1 MSGERWCNGRRLV
14 RPAICALVLVLPLN
28 AAAAGADAPNSTTD
42 SGTAAETIQQQAS
55 SAPATPEPPT
65 APEAKPAA
73 PAAPPAATATPESPT
88 APAPP
93 AATAPTTPPPPGTPP
108 KNLQPIFPG
117 EATLILGKK
126 VQGAA
131 GEDMGRVVD
140 ILVDGDGQPRAAVI
154 DFGGFLGVGSRK
166 IAVDWRLL
174 QFRPTDHK
182 APIQLSVTRAEVQAA
197 PEYKE
202 KNEPA
207 QVVAPPA
214 EAPAAPNATK

>member
-1 MSGERWCNGRRLV
+1 MNVAKASF
-14 RPAICALVLVLPLN
+14 RPLAICAFVVVLPLN
-28 AAAAGADAPNSTTD
+28 AAAAGADPPAPSLNN
-42 SGTAAETIQQQAS
+42 GAGGVPAVETAQDEG
-55 SAPATPEPPT
+55 APATPD
-65 APEAKPAA
+65 ANKPAA
-73 PAAPPAATATPESPT
+73 PVAPTAAP
-88 APAPP
+88 
-93 AATAPTTPPPPGTPP
+93 PPPPGMPP
-108 KNLQPIFPG
+108 KNLQPIFPD
-117 EATLILGKK
+117 EATSILGKK

-140 ILVDGDGQPRAAVI
+140 ILVDGEGQPRGAVI

-174 QFRPTDHK
+174 QFRPTDRK

-207 QVVAPPA
+207 QMVAPPT
-214 EAPAAPNATK
+214 EAPAAPDVAK

>member
-1 MSGERWCNGRRLV
+1 MSAATGSSGRL
-14 RPAICALVLVLPLN
+14 PICVFVVALALT
-28 AAAAGADAPNSTTD
+28 AAATGAELPAPNVNNNGGAAAPTIETAQDQDAP
-42 SGTAAETIQQQAS
+42 AAPDAN
-55 SAPATPEPPT
+55 
-65 APEAKPAA
+65 KPAA
-73 PAAPPAATATPESPT
+73 PAPE
-88 APAPP
+88 A
-93 AATAPTTPPPPGTPP
+93 TPPPPPGAPP

-117 EATLILGKK
+117 DATSILGKK

-140 ILVDGDGQPRAAVI
+140 ILVDGEGQPRAAII

-174 QFRPTDHK
+174 QFRPTDRK

-207 QVVAPPA
+207 QMVAPPT
-214 EAPAAPNATK
+214 EAPAAPDVAK

>member
-1 MSGERWCNGRRLV
+1 MSAATGSLRRL
-14 RPAICALVLVLPLN
+14 AICAFVVALPLN
-28 AAAAGADAPNSTTD
+28 TAATGADLPPAPNVNNGDADNGYAAAPAVEIAQDQG
-42 SGTAAETIQQQAS
+42 
-55 SAPATPEPPT
+55 APATPEPSATPDANKPAVSAAPT
-65 APEAKPAA
+65 AA
-73 PAAPPAATATPESPT
+73 
-88 APAPP
+88 
-93 AATAPTTPPPPGTPP
+93 PPPPGSPP

-117 EATLILGKK
+117 EATSILGKK

-154 DFGGFLGVGSRK
+154 DFGGFLGVGNRK

-174 QFRPTDHK
+174 QFRPTDRK
-182 APIQLSVTRAEVQAA
+182 APMQLSVTRAEVQAA

-207 QVVAPPA
+207 QVVGPPT
-214 EAPAAPNATK
+214 EAPAAPDVAK